1 LDAQPL
7 HELQAA
13 MRIAILSDIH
23 SNLPALK
30 RALSIIDE
38 QRIDKVYCL
47 GDIVGY
53 GGDPN
58 ECVELIRK
66 RAVIPLAGNHDLA
79 CLDPGKHRFLPPDG
93 RIVAD
98 WTNSVLTADNRR
110 FLSALALVEHTS
122 FCTLVHS
129 SPHKPHEWHY
139 ILSLEQA
146 HPQFDHFSTPL
157 CFIGHTHVPFICGDD
172 LKTLTVRKEQRF
184 LINVGSVGQPR
195 DGNPQLSFG
204 IFDTAHWTY
213 ENIRADYD
221 IGQAVKSIQANRL
234 PPSLG
239 KRLVLGL

>member
-1 LDAQPL
+1 LDAQTNRD
-7 HELQAA
+7 ERSV

-23 SNLPALK
+23 ANLPALI
-30 RALSIIDE
+30 RAFSLIDE
-38 QRIDKVYCL
+38 LKVDEVYCL

-58 ECVELIRK
+58 ECVELIKK
-66 RAVIPLAGNHDLA
+66 RAVIALVGNHDLA
-79 CLDPGKHRFLPPDG
+79 CIDPDKHRFLPPDG

-98 WTNSVLTADNRR
+98 WTSRVLTAGHRR
-110 FLSALALVEHTS
+110 FLSALTLVEHTS
-122 FCTLVHS
+122 FFTLVHS
-129 SPHKPHEWHY
+129 SPHNPNEWNY
-139 ILSLEQA
+139 ILSLDQA
-146 HPQFDHFSTPL
+146 RPQFDHFSSPL

-172 LKTLTVRKEQRF
+172 LKTFTVKKERRY

-204 IFDTAHWTY
+204 IFDTVQWTY

-221 IGQAVKSIQANRL
+221 IGQAVKSIEANRL

-239 KRLVLGL
+239 KRLSLGV